1 MTDIDALIADRPA
14 SVAHLLLARIRDSTD
29 AEAYRFPRPAPGG
42 GERWESLTWGQTGQR
57 VTTLAA
63 GLISLGVKPQDR
75 VAIASGTRVEWIL
88 ADLAILCAGAA
99 TTTVYPTTD
108 ADETAYILA
117 DSGSRVLFAED
128 AAQLAK
134 VVRMRDRLPEL
145 TAVITF
151 DGVEHAGE
159 QVWSLD
165 RLAEAG
171 AELLA
176 RDPGCVADTVAGI
189 EREHLATL
197 IYTSGTTGRPKG
209 VRLAHDCWAYQ
220 SVATRAIDGAL
231 ASDLE
236 YLWLPMAHAFGK
248 SQLNNQITAG
258 YAIAVDGR
266 LERFAQNLRT
276 IRPTVT
282 AAVPRVFE
290 KVYIAL
296 AADARAK
303 GRLTDAVFRWA
314 ARVAREYTR
323 VAQERGAARGAGME
337 TGKPLVPLGLKLRH
351 AVADLLVYRG
361 VRATFGGRIRGCL
374 SGSAP
379 LSPDIAGFFGGAGIN
394 ILEGYGL
401 TETCAGATIAVYEYR
416 TGLVGKPLPGLQL
429 RIGENDEI
437 LLRGPGLMRGYHNL
451 PEQTA
456 QVLDADGWF
465 HTGDSG
471 ELTPDGYL
479 RITGRIKELIKTSGG
494 KYVAPIEI
502 ESRFKAVCP
511 YVADI
516 VVVGDGRNYCT
527 ALITLDEPAILGW
540 AAANGLAGRAYPDVC
555 TSPEAQALIAGY
567 VDEVNAGLQRWQT
580 LKRFTVLP
588 RQFSLA
594 EGELTPSMK
603 IRRAVVQRLHAPTID
618 AMYQQ

>member
-1 MTDIDALIADRPA
+1 MTDTAALIAARPA
-14 SVAHLLLARIRDSTD
+14 SVAHLFLARIRDSAD
-29 AEAYRFPRPAPGG
+29 AEAYRFPRPSAGG
-42 GERWESLTWGQTGQR
+42 GEHWESLTWGQTGQR
-57 VTTLAA
+57 VMAIAA
-63 GLISLGVKPQDR
+63 GLISLGVRPEDR
-75 VAIASGTRVEWIL
+75 VAIAAGTRVEWIL
-88 ADLAILCAGAA
+88 ADLGILCAGAA
-99 TTTVYPTTD
+99 TTTVYPSTD

-134 VVRMRDRLPEL
+134 VAGQRERLPEL

-151 DGVEHAGE
+151 EEVGQDGVL
-159 QVWSLD
+159 S
-165 RLAEAG
+165 LAELEAAG
-171 AELLA
+171 ARLLA
-176 RDPGCVADTVAGI
+176 HDPAAVLRTIEGI

-209 VRLAHDCWAYQ
+209 VRLVHDCWTYQ
-220 SVATRAIDGAL
+220 SVATVALDGAR
-231 ASDLE
+231 ADDLE

-258 YAIAVDGR
+258 YAMAVDGR
-266 LERFAQNLRT
+266 LERFADNLRL

-303 GRLTDAVFRWA
+303 GRTYDAVFRWA

-323 VAQERGAARGAGME
+323 VAQERGAARGGGME

-351 AVADLLVYRG
+351 ALADLLVYRG
-361 VRATFGGRIRGCL
+361 VRAAFGGRLRGCL

-379 LSPDIAGFFGGAGIN
+379 LSPEIAGFFGGAGVN

-416 TGLVGKPLPGLQL
+416 TGLVGKPLPGLEV
-429 RIGENDEI
+429 RISDLGEI
-437 LLRGPGLMRGYHNL
+437 LLRGPGLMRYHHL

-516 VVVGDGRNYCT
+516 IVVGDGRQYCS
-527 ALITLDEPAILGW
+527 ALITLDEPAILAW
-540 AAANGLAGRAYPDVC
+540 AAAHGLPGRPYADVC
-555 TSPEAQALIAGY
+555 VSSEVHALIGGY
-567 VDEVNAGLQRWQT
+567 VAEVNATLQRWQT
-580 LKRFTVLP
+580 VKRFTVLP
-588 RQFSLA
+588 RQLSLA

-603 IRRAVVQRLHAPTID
+603 VRRAAVERNHAPTIA
-618 AMYQQ
+618 AMYD